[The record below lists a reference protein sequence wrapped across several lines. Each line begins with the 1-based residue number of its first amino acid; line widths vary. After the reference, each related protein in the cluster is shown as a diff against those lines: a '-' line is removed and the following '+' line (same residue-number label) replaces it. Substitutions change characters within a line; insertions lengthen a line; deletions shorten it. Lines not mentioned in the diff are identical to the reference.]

1 MLTKEGEIMETTNS
15 LISVQIDTNDKEK
28 ANNILKK
35 LGLNMSTFVNMAIK
49 QLIYTDGIPFEVKNP
64 KPSKRL
70 KIALKEADDI
80 ISGKTYAKG
89 YNDIDELERDLLS
102 DD

>member
-35 LGLNMSTFVNMAIK
+35 LGLNMST
-49 QLIYTDGIPFEVKNP
+49 
-64 KPSKRL
+64 
-70 KIALKEADDI
+70 
-80 ISGKTYAKG
+80 
-89 YNDIDELERDLLS
+89 LS
-102 DD
+102 IWQINN